1 MSLRK
6 KILFTFLILFLVAV
20 LYMWYFI
27 LPIPTG
33 YAAKNLCSC
42 LFVDGY
48 DQSLAEN
55 NDLNFSLVSMTS
67 NTVDYENKT
76 VRSTFWGM
84 RPQVAVY
91 RNSKLGCTLK
101 DNGKFH
107 EITMPNVVSDT
118 LATIDSLQFH
128 MLPAPAEERA
138 AINPILEK
146 AIQDSIYHTRA
157 LLVLHHGKIAGEQYA
172 EPFDSNSMFIGW
184 SMTKSVIATLIGI
197 LVQDGKIH
205 IDDRVPIEKWKDDPQ
220 LSKIT
225 WKEMLQMNA
234 GLQWD
239 EVYSWRSNATRM
251 LYIEGDIYNYL
262 TDFKTEFEPGTYW
275 EYSSGVSNL
284 LSGLLRQVIGN
295 EQQYH
300 LFPFNALAGPIG
312 MNHFVMET
320 DAAGNFIG
328 SSYSHATAREWARF
342 GQLYLNH
349 GVWNGKRI
357 FPGDWSTFVSTPAP
371 NADGQFGGHFWL
383 NSGGLLP
390 DVPSDAY
397 FADGFM
403 GQRVF
408 ILPSQDMVV
417 VRLGLSL
424 QEQPDFNALLKE
436 IIAASSPY

>member
-1 MSLRK
+1 MAVIK
-6 KILFTFLILFLVAV
+6 KIILVFCILLIGAAF
-20 LYMWYFI
+20 YMWYFI

-55 NDLNFSLVSMTS
+55 NDLNFSLVGMTS
-67 NTVDYENKT
+67 NEVDYKNKT
-76 VRSTFWGM
+76 VRSTFWGF

-91 RNSKLGCTLK
+91 RNSELGCTLK
-101 DNGKFH
+101 DKGEFH

-118 LATIDSLQFH
+118 LATMDSLQFH
-128 MLPAPAEERA
+128 MLPASAEERA

-146 AIQDSIYHTRA
+146 TIRDSVYRTRA

-172 EPFDSNSMFIGW
+172 EPFDSNSIFIGW

-197 LVQDGKIH
+197 LVQEGKIN
-205 IDDRVPIEKWKDDPQ
+205 IDDRVPIEKWEHDPR
-220 LSKIT
+220 LSRIT
-225 WKEMLQMNA
+225 WKDMLQMNA
-234 GLQWD
+234 GLHWD

-251 LYIEGDIYNYL
+251 LYIEGDMYNYL
-262 TDFKTEFEPGTYW
+262 TNFKPEFDPGTYW
-275 EYSSGVSNL
+275 EYSSGVSNI
-284 LSGLLRQVIGN
+284 LSGLLRQVIGD

-300 LFPFNALAGPIG
+300 QFPFNALAEPIG
-312 MNHFVMET
+312 MDHFVMET

-357 FPGDWSTFVSTPAP
+357 FPDDWSTFVSTPAP
-371 NADGQFGGHFWL
+371 NSNGIFGAHFWL
-383 NSGGLLP
+383 NADGHLP
-390 DVPSDAY
+390 DVPLDVY
-397 FADGFM
+397 NADGFM

-424 QEQPDFNALLKE
+424 DQQPDFNALLKE
-436 IIAASSPY
+436 IIAASISY

>member
-1 MSLRK
+1 
-6 KILFTFLILFLVAV
+6 
-20 LYMWYFI
+20 MWYFI

-48 DQSLAEN
+48 DQALAESQ
-55 NDLNFSLVSMTS
+55 DLHLSLVSMAS
-67 NTVDYENKT
+67 NTIDYKNKT
-76 VRSTFWGM
+76 VRSTFWGL

-101 DNGKFH
+101 DKGDFH
-107 EITMPNVVSDT
+107 EISIPDVVKNT
-118 LATIDSLQFH
+118 LATNDSIQYH
-128 MLPAPAEERA
+128 MLPASAEESA
-138 AINPILEK
+138 VINTILRK

-172 EPFDSNSMFIGW
+172 APFDSNSIFLGW
-184 SMTKSVIATLIGI
+184 SMTKSVTTTLIGI
-197 LVQDGKIH
+197 LVEHGKIN
-205 IDDRVPIEKWKDDPQ
+205 INDRVPIEKWKHDPQ
-220 LSKIT
+220 LSRIT
-225 WKEMLQMNA
+225 WKNMLQMNA
-234 GLQWD
+234 GLHWN

-251 LYIEGDIYNYL
+251 LYIEGDMYDYL
-262 TDFKTEFEPGTYW
+262 TNFKPEFDPDKHW
-275 EYSSGVSNL
+275 EYSSGVSNI
-284 LSGLLRQVIGN
+284 LSGLLRQVIGD
-295 EQQYH
+295 EHQYH
-300 LFPFNALAGPIG
+300 LFPFTALAEPIG
-312 MNHFVMET
+312 MDHFVMET
-320 DAAGNFIG
+320 DAAGNFVG

-357 FPGDWSTFVSTPAP
+357 FPDDWSTFVSTPAP

-383 NSGGLLP
+383 NRGGLLP
-390 DVPSDAY
+390 DVPGDAF

-424 QEQPDFNALLKE
+424 DEQPDFNALLKDL
-436 IIAASSPY
+436 IAASSPY